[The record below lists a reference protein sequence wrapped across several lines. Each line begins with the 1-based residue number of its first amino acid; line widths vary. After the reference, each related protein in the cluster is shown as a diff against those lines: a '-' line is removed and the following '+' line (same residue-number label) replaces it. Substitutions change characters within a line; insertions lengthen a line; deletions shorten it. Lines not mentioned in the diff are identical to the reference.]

1 MRARNDTTIA
11 RRSVCLIERPYL
23 LRQLASGIRR
33 DSLSSIRKY
42 VRRSQLRHR
51 TELSTNLLSIF
62 PSFSYLFSLISPISP
77 LRLIRSISTSRL

>member
-1 MRARNDTTIA
+1 MRGRNDTAIA

-23 LRQLASGIRR
+23 LCQLASGIRR

-42 VRRSQLRHR
+42 VRRPQLRHR

-62 PSFSYLFSLISPISP
+62 PSFSYLFSGFLARFHPYV
-77 LRLIRSISTSRL
+77 